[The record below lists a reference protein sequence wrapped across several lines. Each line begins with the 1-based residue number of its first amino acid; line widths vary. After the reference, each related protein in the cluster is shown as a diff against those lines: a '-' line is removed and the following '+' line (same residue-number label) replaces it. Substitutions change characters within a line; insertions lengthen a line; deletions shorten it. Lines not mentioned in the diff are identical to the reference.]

1 MKFDFK
7 GLSTSDVEA
16 SRRKYGTNEL
26 PAPEVETFWAK
37 LIENFDDPLI
47 KILLLALVVT
57 MFLAFLGFCEWYEG
71 VGIFMAV
78 FLATFVSTY
87 SEFKNEASFQ
97 QLQLEASRV
106 QNRVFRNGELN
117 SNEKKEREWN
127 GRKGKKKRKKKRK
140 LDVTKKKS
148 FSLFSLEHKYLF
160 FSTDFLIFFSLPPGK
175 VENVFVNDIVRGDHV
190 LLQAGDKVPADGR
203 LLVGEVGAVQ
213 SVLTGEPDAVRKT
226 VNPYAPAAA
235 SSSSG
240 GSRANDAD
248 DDSAASSS
256 RAADELGFSDPHRVF
271 RGSVIDD
278 GEGVL
283 LVDAVGLQTH
293 YGKLFEELGKDE
305 DRESPLQVKLSNLA
319 DGISMIGYVGATL
332 IAVSFL
338 FKQFVMDNHYQWA
351 SIVAYASNWQLA
363 LKDVVTSLMLAIII
377 IVVAV
382 PEGLPM
388 MIAIVLSLNMR
399 KLLKANVLVRKLL
412 GIETAGSLNLLFLD
426 KTGTIT
432 RGRFDAQLFLGAD
445 GSKYT
450 TAAAIPATLRTLL
463 TLVLRESTSAQVSA
477 DGTLVGGNASDR
489 ALLSFVGRDG
499 SSDGIELV
507 REALF
512 TSVRKFSG
520 AEVRLSA
527 ARAKALPATVYDK
540 QTRQMS
546 LVKGAPEVIVAGC
559 ARYIDPDGQLR
570 ALDARAVN
578 SDVDELSANGLRVVA
593 VAVSAQSLVNKHGG
607 GGAASLLADSLPA
620 DMVLLGFVGILDET
634 RPESRGAVASCR
646 NAGIQVVMIT
656 GDRQQT
662 ADAVARD
669 IRLHSDAQR
678 ESITSAQLNKLS
690 DAEVKA
696 LLPRLAVVARALPTD
711 KSRLVRLAQE
721 TGRVVGMTGDGV
733 NDSSALKRADVGF
746 AMGSGSEVAKEAA
759 DIVILDDN
767 FKSIA
772 MAVLYGRTIFRSIRK
787 FIVFQSTVNFS
798 SSVIVFLGPFLGF
811 DFPLT
816 LIQLLW
822 INLVMDT
829 FAALAFGGEPAL
841 ERYMRD
847 PPIPREAAIV
857 SGDMWTSIIF
867 NGLYIAVLSIVFL
880 LWPPMREL
888 YRPDDQVFLTAF
900 FCLFIFLTTCNSFN
914 VRTSRL
920 NLITNLFENVGFLG
934 IQALI
939 FVVQIVFTVI
949 GGKVLRTVA
958 LTSNEWFIT
967 IALATTVIPFDLLRK
982 VIFLPFVKSKADK
995 DD

>member
-1 MKFDFK
+1 
-7 GLSTSDVEA
+7 
-16 SRRKYGTNEL
+16 
-26 PAPEVETFWAK
+26 
-37 LIENFDDPLI
+37 
-47 KILLLALVVT
+47 
-57 MFLAFLGFCEWYEG
+57 
-71 VGIFMAV
+71 
-78 FLATFVSTY
+78 
-87 SEFKNEASFQ
+87 
-97 QLQLEASRV
+97 
-106 QNRVFRNGELN
+106 
-117 SNEKKEREWN
+117 
-127 GRKGKKKRKKKRK
+127 
-140 LDVTKKKS
+140 
-148 FSLFSLEHKYLF
+148 
-160 FSTDFLIFFSLPPGK
+160 
-175 VENVFVNDIVRGDHV
+175 
-190 LLQAGDKVPADGR
+190 
-203 LLVGEVGAVQ
+203 
-213 SVLTGEPDAVRKT
+213 
-226 VNPYAPAAA
+226 
-235 SSSSG
+235 
-240 GSRANDAD
+240 
-248 DDSAASSS
+248 
-256 RAADELGFSDPHRVF
+256 
-271 RGSVIDD
+271 
-278 GEGVL
+278 
-283 LVDAVGLQTH
+283 
-293 YGKLFEELGKDE
+293 
-305 DRESPLQVKLSNLA
+305 VKLSNLA
-319 DGISMIGYVGATL
+319 DGISTIGYVGATF

-351 SIVAYASNWQLA
+351 QIVAYASNWQLA

-432 RGRFDAQLFLGAD
+432 RGRFDPQLFLAAD
-445 GSKYT
+445 GSKYAT
-450 TAAAIPATLRTLL
+450 GAADSAVLRQLL
-463 TLVLRESTSAQVSA
+463 ALVLRESTSAQVSA
-477 DGTLVGGNASDR
+477 DGSLVGGNASDR
-489 ALLSFVGRDG
+489 ALLTFVGREG
-499 SSDGIELV
+499 SSEGVELV
-507 REALF
+507 REVLF

-520 AEVRLSA
+520 AEVVLSA
-527 ARAKALPATVYDK
+527 ARAKELPATVFDK
-540 QTRQMS
+540 STRHIS
-546 LVKGAPEVIVAGC
+546 LVKGAPEVVIAGC
-559 ARYIDPDGQLR
+559 ARYVDQDGQLR

-578 SDVDELSANGLRVVA
+578 ADVDELSSSGVRVVA
-593 VAVSAQSLVNKHGG
+593 IAVSPQPLGGGG
-607 GGAASLLADSLPA
+607 GGAKSMLADSLPRE
-620 DMVLLGFVGILDET
+620 MILLGCVGILDET

-646 NAGIQVVMIT
+646 SAGIQVVMIT

-669 IRLHSDAQR
+669 IRLHSEAQR
-678 ESITSAQLNKLS
+678 ESITSQQLNKLS
-690 DAEVKA
+690 DDEVKQ

-847 PPIPREAAIV
+847 PPIPRGAPIV
-857 SGDMWTSIIF
+857 SREMWTSIGF
-867 NGLYIAVLSIVFL
+867 NGLYIAIVSIVFL
-880 LWPPMREL
+880 TWPPMRAL

-900 FCLFIFLTTCNSFN
+900 FCLFIFLTSCNSFN

-920 NLITNLFENVGFLG
+920 NLITNVLQNPGFLG

-939 FVVQIVFTVI
+939 FVVQILFTMI
-949 GGKVLRTVA
+949 GGKILRTVA
-958 LTSNEWFIT
+958 LTPGEW
-967 IALATTVIPFDLLRK
+967 ATTIGLSSTVIAFDLLRK
-982 VIFLPFVKSKADK
+982 VVFLPFTKGKPK
-995 DD
+995 GE